1 MITKV
6 IDIAKRGA
14 DLMRYEN
21 IAIEEKTGAENI
33 VTSADLA
40 VQKFLEKELLALLPD
55 SDFYGEE
62 DGKQNTGREY
72 RWIVDPID
80 GTTNFAR
87 RLGDAAVSIAL
98 MQNGEII
105 LGVVYNPFK
114 DELFWAEK
122 GKGAFLGDKPIHVSD
137 TNFEHSIVCSA
148 LCQYYKD
155 YSELCSHIFME
166 LFYATNDFRRF
177 GSCALELCYLA
188 AGRADVYFELRVFP
202 WDHAA
207 ASFILREAGGVA
219 GTFQTEVF
227 DYTISAP
234 VMAANNRE
242 NFEKLNAIIEKHMKK
257 VPYHD

>member
-1 MITKV
+1 MIKRV
-6 IDIAKRGA
+6 IDIAERGA
-14 DLMRYEN
+14 ALMRYEN
-21 IAIEEKTGAENI
+21 IVVEQKTGVANI

-40 VQKFLEKELLALLPD
+40 VQKFLEAELLALLPD

-62 DGKQNTGREY
+62 DGKQEQGRAY

-87 RLGDAAVSIAL
+87 HLGEAAVSIAL
-98 MQNGEII
+98 MKDGEVI

-122 GKGAFLGDKPIHVSD
+122 GKGAYLGDTPIHVSN
-137 TNFEHSIVCSA
+137 TGFEQSLVCTA
-148 LCQYYKD
+148 LCQYYKE
-155 YSELCSHIFME
+155 YSELCSKIFME

-177 GSCALELCYLA
+177 GVCSLELCYLA

-207 ASFILREAGGVA
+207 GSFILREAGGVA
-219 GTFQTEVF
+219 GTFMTEDF
-227 DYTISAP
+227 DYTVSAP
-234 VMAANNRE
+234 IMAANNRE
-242 NFEKLNAIIEKHMKK
+242 NFQKLNGIIEKHMKK